1 MKKLTTRK
9 CNDCGDE
16 FDLIKDK
23 YFLKKPNILKRTI
36 EIVIKVIVPVLMR
49 NTIFETKLICEM
61 CNRNNKLKNLGV

>member
-16 FDLIKDK
+16 FDLIADK
-23 YFLKKPNILKRTI
+23 YFLKKPNRFKRTI

-61 CNRNNKLKNLGV
+61 CNRNNKLKNLGI